1 MSFICENI
9 NCSAPE
15 NKKGKVYPSD
25 MECPFCDEP
34 LVVFESISESDRL
47 LINALP
53 YVIAYPLKKA
63 INENHPGT
71 KINLLKDT
79 FLNYLKYL
87 ALLTAS
93 EFFQSPFKDKRMVAL
108 FHTSLAEP
116 SFGTWNQYIR
126 ETIVFLQ
133 QNNHEFF
140 CPELPLYYQTVETGK
155 KRKLYKG
162 EIEFI
167 DGNGDIQLKKQEA
180 TAIGMLINF
189 RNRYLGH
196 GLTLDNETANQLWAE
211 YFPIFMELLLQMNFS
226 TSYPMF
232 KTEHGETF
240 RLQSDQLQPCENE
253 HAKQGHVWIQNIQGK
268 TLDILPFFVV
278 PGEVAIGKEDKE
290 QILTYE
296 SYTGKTIKF
305 FSPEGTEKQTSGK
318 ILERLNMLLR
328 DKQKEQPYSPEAF
341 TKDIFLSRVA
351 EENKLILDTLI
362 AEKKVIPGVYVHRQE
377 MEIKLNEWI
386 GALAN
391 IYVLA
396 AEAGSGKTNL
406 LVEMQQQY
414 TSRNIPALLIRAG
427 RMEKTTLRAQLCYLL
442 NIDEREILSQYPS
455 LAGTQDAPTFVLI
468 DGLNEAPHSEALWQ
482 ELFDISKYFEPGSLK
497 FVVSSRANTADDI
510 NRYTITTE
518 QASFLYGTKND
529 KEIQVSAYTNWLT
542 NLSMEEMKQ
551 AWEYYVQKDK
561 SKFKPLFDFDDLAT
575 FDRALYNQISNPLVM
590 RLFLETY
597 QGKNLPKKGNQH
609 LDIWNDWLNS
619 FTLSEQEFFKALADA
634 IWNKGDNELLLDDV
648 LKDENLKSYFTTNQ
662 LNAPYPRLRNL
673 GWVSRYVKDL
683 NSCVGFTVEGALL
696 HLLGKKL
703 ESEQPPIALIQ
714 ITKLLQTGSTI
725 QQAGV
730 GAYLQHCALQ
740 GDLNTVC
747 ELIDAGEEFI
757 EVCITPI
764 VIHLKTTGVKET
776 LDILLQ
782 TPTENDWKA
791 MLKVD
796 KTLVELILHPLRKEL
811 ALHVLPRNDFSS
823 KASINLGLRGI
834 CEIDK
839 EEGEMFLLK
848 INLNNS
854 NLLDDAEICENLGEL
869 FDHFGEYDKALKF
882 SQQCL
887 NLELKTL
894 GSLHPYVANSYHNIG
909 NIYDSKGEY
918 DIALDFYEQGLDIRL
933 KTLGDQHPEVATYYS
948 SIGLAWNN
956 KGEYDKALEFY
967 HKSLDIRF
975 KTLGNQHPDVATSFN
990 KIGSVW
996 YNKGEYDKAL
1006 EYYHKGLDIRLKTLE
1021 NEHPNIA
1028 TSYINIGSAWNSK
1041 GEYDKALEFCHKGLE
1056 IQLITYGNLHP
1067 EIAIIY
1073 SNIGVTL
1080 DNKGEFHK
1088 ALELYQHAL
1097 DIRLKTLGSEHP
1109 DVAYSYNNLGSIY
1122 SSKGENDKALE
1133 FYQNALHILLKNLG
1147 SEHPNVATSYNNL
1160 GFVFDSKG
1168 EYDKALEYYQQGLN
1182 IRIKSLGNMHPDIAN
1197 SYNNIGVVWGNK
1209 GEYEKAL
1216 EYYRRSL
1223 DIRLKTH
1230 GNQHPDVASSYH
1242 NIGSLFDSRDEYDK
1256 ALEFH
1261 NQCLDIRLKT
1271 LGEQHPDVVNSYNN
1285 IGVVWDNKGVYD
1297 KALEFYKLCLDIR
1310 LKTLGN
1316 QHPDVATSYNNF
1328 GSVWNSK
1335 GEYDKALEYHHQ
1347 CLDIRLKTLGDQHPE
1362 VVNSYNNIGVVW
1374 DNKGEYDKALE
1385 YYQQGLDIRLN
1396 TLGNQHL
1403 DVANSY
1409 FSIGMANYNKGE
1421 LGKALEFYQL
1431 CLDVQNKINGSHHPD
1446 VATYLLYIG
1455 DCQKEMQLYHEAIIS
1470 LKQGLEISK
1479 RGGYPFR
1486 IAQCYE
1492 ALAENKVALE
1502 YYLQS
1507 AEIRKN
1513 DPEAG
1518 IEAEV
1523 TQQSILACI
1532 RLAKELGKEN
1542 ELPEWIREKY

>member
-1 MSFICENI
+1 M
-9 NCSAPE
+9 
-15 NKKGKVYPSD
+15 
-25 MECPFCDEP
+25 
-34 LVVFESISESDRL
+34 
-47 LINALP
+47 
-53 YVIAYPLKKA
+53 
-63 INENHPGT
+63 
-71 KINLLKDT
+71 
-79 FLNYLKYL
+79 
-87 ALLTAS
+87 
-93 EFFQSPFKDKRMVAL
+93 
-108 FHTSLAEP
+108 
-116 SFGTWNQYIR
+116 
-126 ETIVFLQ
+126 
-133 QNNHEFF
+133 
-140 CPELPLYYQTVETGK
+140 PLYYQTVETGK

-196 GLTLDNETANQLWAE
+196 GLTLDTETANQLWAE
-211 YFPIFMELLLQMNFS
+211 YFPIFIELLIQMKFS
-226 TSYPMF
+226 NSYPMF

-253 HAKQGHVWIQNIQGK
+253 HAKQGLVWMQNTEGK

-341 TKDIFLSRVA
+341 TKEVFLSRVA

-414 TSRNIPALLIRAG
+414 KSRNMPALLIRAG

-442 NIDEREILSQYPS
+442 NIDEREILSQYPA
-455 LAGTQDAPTFVLI
+455 LAGTQEAPTFVLI

-482 ELFDISKYFEPGSLK
+482 ELFDISKHFEPGSLK

-510 NRYTITTE
+510 NRYAMTTE
-518 QASFLYGTKND
+518 QASFLYGTKKD
-529 KEIQVSAYTNWLT
+529 KEILVSAYTNWLT
-542 NLSMEEMKQ
+542 TLSMEEMKQ
-551 AWEYYVQKDK
+551 AWEYYVKKDK

-609 LDIWNDWLNS
+609 LDIWDDWLNS
-619 FTLSEQEFFKALADA
+619 FTLPEQEFFKTFADV
-634 IWNKGDNELLLDDV
+634 IWNKGENEMLLDDV

-703 ESEQPPIALIQ
+703 ESEKPPIALNK
-714 ITKLLQTGSTI
+714 ITQLLQTGSKI

-730 GAYLQHCALQ
+730 SAYLQHRALQ
-740 GDLNTVC
+740 SDLNTVC
-747 ELIDAGEEFI
+747 DLIDAGEEFI

-782 TPTENDWKA
+782 TPTQNDWMA

-796 KTLVELILHPLRKEL
+796 KTLVELTLNPLRKEL
-811 ALHVLPRNDFSS
+811 ALQVLPRNDFSS
-823 KASINLGLRGI
+823 KASINLGLREI
-834 CEIDK
+834 CQIDK
-839 EEGEMFLLK
+839 EEGETFLLK
-848 INLNNS
+848 INLNQS

-882 SQQCL
+882 TQQCL

-894 GSLHPYVANSYHNIG
+894 SILHPYVANSYHNIG

-918 DIALDFYEQGLDIRL
+918 DKALDFYQKGLDIRL
-933 KTLGDQHPEVATYYS
+933 KTLDDQHPEVATYYS
-948 SIGLAWNN
+948 SIGAAWKN
-956 KGEYDKALEFY
+956 KGEYDKALDFY
-967 HKSLDIRF
+967 QQGLDIRF

-1006 EYYHKGLDIRLKTLE
+1006 EYYQQGLDIRLKTLE
-1021 NEHPNIA
+1021 SEHPNVA
-1028 TSYINIGSAWNSK
+1028 SSYSNIGSAWNSK
-1041 GEYDKALEFCHKGLE
+1041 GEYDKALEFYQKGLE
-1056 IQLITYGNLHP
+1056 IQLNTYGNLHP
-1067 EIAIIY
+1067 EIAITY
-1073 SNIGVTL
+1073 SNIGATL
-1080 DNKGEFHK
+1080 DNKGEFDK
-1088 ALELYQHAL
+1088 ALEFNQHAL
-1097 DIRLKTLGSEHP
+1097 DIRLKTLGSDHP
-1109 DVAYSYNNLGSIY
+1109 DVAYSYDNLGSIC
-1122 SSKGENDKALE
+1122 SSKGE
-1133 FYQNALHILLKNLG
+1133 H
-1147 SEHPNVATSYNNL
+1147 
-1160 GFVFDSKG
+1160 
-1168 EYDKALEYYQQGLN
+1168 DKALEYYQQGLE
-1182 IRIKSLGNMHPDIAN
+1182 IRLKNLGNMHPEVGK
-1197 SYNNIGVVWGNK
+1197 SYNQIGFSW
-1209 GEYEKAL
+1209 
-1216 EYYRRSL
+1216 
-1223 DIRLKTH
+1223 H
-1230 GNQHPDVASSYH
+1230 
-1242 NIGSLFDSRDEYDK
+1242 
-1256 ALEFH
+1256 
-1261 NQCLDIRLKT
+1261 
-1271 LGEQHPDVVNSYNN
+1271 
-1285 IGVVWDNKGVYD
+1285 
-1297 KALEFYKLCLDIR
+1297 
-1310 LKTLGN
+1310 
-1316 QHPDVATSYNNF
+1316 
-1328 GSVWNSK
+1328 
-1335 GEYDKALEYHHQ
+1335 
-1347 CLDIRLKTLGDQHPE
+1347 
-1362 VVNSYNNIGVVW
+1362 
-1374 DNKGEYDKALE
+1374 NKGEYDKALE
-1385 YYQQGLDIRLN
+1385 YYQQGLDIRLK
-1396 TLGNQHL
+1396 TYGNQHP
-1403 DVANSY
+1403 DVAKSY
-1409 FSIGMANYNKGE
+1409 YSIGMANYNKGE
-1421 LGKALEFYQL
+1421 LDKALEFYQL
-1431 CLDVQNKINGSHHPD
+1431 CLDVQIKINGSHHPD

-1455 DCQKEMQLYHEAIIS
+1455 DCQKEMQLYQEAIKS
-1470 LKQGLEISK
+1470 LKQGFEISK

-1492 ALAENKVALE
+1492 ALTENKVALE

-1518 IEAEV
+1518 IEAEI
-1523 TQQSILACI
+1523 TQQSINACI

-1542 ELPEWIREKY
+1542 ELPEWIRHKY